1 MKSKPGKACLILNL
15 TSEVELC
22 CHFSQLDACSK
33 FWLVLLLQLIDL
45 DIPYID
51 VFQLGWKFGLGFV
64 LNVADF
70 SRQGNIRKCRGSKG
84 ISIMVVHAYVHCVY
98 KYSITEDE
106 IIENY
111 FMANDKHVY
120 VYNTQMR
127 WMKRSAS
134 IIMMIGELTHLE
146 LAAVLLEL
154 EQVGRL
160 HLLQLPQCASYLSA
174 KNKPRDRAAETV
186 CVITSAVLLE
196 EMIKISKAKF
206 LIK

>member
-1 MKSKPGKACLILNL
+1 
-15 TSEVELC
+15 
-22 CHFSQLDACSK
+22 
-33 FWLVLLLQLIDL
+33 
-45 DIPYID
+45 
-51 VFQLGWKFGLGFV
+51 
-64 LNVADF
+64 
-70 SRQGNIRKCRGSKG
+70 
-84 ISIMVVHAYVHCVY
+84 
-98 KYSITEDE
+98 
-106 IIENY
+106 
-111 FMANDKHVY
+111 
-120 VYNTQMR
+120 
-127 WMKRSAS
+127 MKRSAS

-186 CVITSAVLLE
+186 CVIASAVLLE